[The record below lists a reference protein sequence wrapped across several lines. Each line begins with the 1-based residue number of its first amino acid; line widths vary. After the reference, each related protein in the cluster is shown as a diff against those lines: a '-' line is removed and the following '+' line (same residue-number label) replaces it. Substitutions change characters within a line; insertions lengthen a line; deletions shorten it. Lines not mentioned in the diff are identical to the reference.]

1 MGEHTAAYTI
11 ENYGKK
17 SAFASF
23 LPGIS
28 GVRGIPIWCYY
39 VNRGQGVVSFG
50 LENKDH
56 AIMEFYP
63 AHQAYQNVKKTGFRT
78 FIKKDGSFWEP
89 FREENIPHSMSI
101 TMNGLEIEENHVE
114 EGIVT
119 KVSYFTLPEEKI
131 GGLVRKVCVKNTGSQ
146 AAALEI
152 LDGMPACIPY
162 GIDQE
167 SMKLMGQTMK
177 AWMQVEEVDGHPFM
191 RVRASTVDSAAVTEI
206 NGGNFSIGT
215 LADGSALQAI
225 TDPEVIFAYDLSL
238 EKPVG
243 FIEQG
248 LQALLMKKQVS
259 QNLVPCSF
267 YGVQANLGVGK
278 RSSSTS

>member
-1 MGEHTAAYTI
+1 MMRESTAAYTI
-11 ENYGKK
+11 ENYGRK

-78 FIKKDGSFWEP
+78 FIRKDGTFFEP
-89 FREENIPHSMSI
+89 FREENIPHSMHI
-101 TMNGLEIEENHVE
+101 TMNGLEIEENRE
-114 EGIVT
+114 EEEIVT
-119 KVSYFTLPEEKI
+119 NVSYYTLPEEKI
-131 GGLVRKVCVKNTGSQ
+131 GGLVRRVCVKNVGSL
-146 AAALEI
+146 AADLEI

-177 AWMQVEEVDGHPFM
+177 AWMQVEDVAGHPFM

-215 LADGSALQAI
+215 LADGTALQAI
-225 TDPEVIFAYDLSL
+225 TDPEVIFA
-238 EKPVG
+238 
-243 FIEQG
+243 
-248 LQALLMKKQVS
+248 
-259 QNLVPCSF
+259 
-267 YGVQANLGVGK
+267 
-278 RSSSTS
+278 